1 LNVERLRV
9 LHAVAV
15 TGSVRSA
22 AASLHVTSSAASQQL
37 ARLESEIGQ
46 PLLERRG
53 RGVRLTD
60 AARLLVEHTTRLL
73 AQLEQAEAELA
84 AHSGAVAGRLT
95 VAAFATAARGLCP
108 AALRSLRDRHPEL
121 QARLVEL
128 EPDAAIPALA
138 RGDVDVAI
146 VQDWTDAPLSLP
158 AGLTRRHLLDDPFDV
173 AVPADHPIPGTE
185 PVALTELA
193 DEEWISWSDGQ
204 ICHDWLV
211 DTFRA
216 HGLDT
221 RIAHTASEHST
232 QLALVAAGLGVAVV
246 PRLGRGPALPGVRF
260 LTLVPRPR
268 RRIAVLWRVAAARR
282 PAVAEAVRAVSAA
295 AGADEGG
302 DQQAEDQ

>member
-1 LNVERLRV
+1 V

-73 AQLEQAEAELA
+73 TRLEQAEADLA

-95 VAAFATAARGLCP
+95 IAAFATAARGLCP

-121 QARLVEL
+121 QVRLVEL

-146 VQDWTDAPLSLP
+146 VQDWPDAPLPLP

-173 AVPADHPIPGTE
+173 AVPADHPIRG

-216 HGLDT
+216 HGLET
-221 RIAHTASEHST
+221 RIAHTASEHPT

-260 LTLVPRPR
+260 LTLRPRPR
-268 RRIAVLWRVAAARR
+268 RRIAVLWRIAAARR
-282 PAVAEAVRAVSAA
+282 PAIAEAVGAVAAA
-295 AGADEGG
+295 AGADERS
-302 DQQAEDQ
+302 DQQAEQQ